1 MNALLH
7 RSLGLPL
14 ALAALALA
22 ACAGN
27 REPAEHQVAAIESAI
42 QSAQPDAGKYVPDKL
57 ADVEARLKTMKADLQ
72 SDNYTAVLGAAP
84 KLLTDAQELIGAAA
98 VRKGEVMAELNKEW
112 PALAGSLPQWL
123 DALRKRAE
131 ALGKGKKPPAGVDLA
146 AAHTALGE
154 ANSLWS
160 KAKAAFAA
168 GNLQEA
174 VDSANT
180 VKDKAAEAAAAL
192 KMPKPA

>member
-42 QSAQPDAGKYVPDKL
+42 QAAQPDAGKYVPDKL
-57 ADVEARLKTMKADLQ
+57 ADVQARLTTMKADLQ
-72 SDNYTAVLGAAP
+72 SGNYTAVLGAAP
-84 KLLTDAQELIGAAA
+84 KLLTDAQELVGAALVHKSEA
-98 VRKGEVMAELNKEW
+98 LAELNKEW

-123 DALRKRAE
+123 EALQKRVE
-131 ALGKGKKPPAGVDLA
+131 TLGKGKKPPAGVDMPA
-146 AAHTALGE
+146 AKAALD
-154 ANSLWS
+154 AAQSLWG

-174 VDSANT
+174 VDSAHT

>member
-7 RSLGLPL
+7 RSLALPL

-42 QSAQPDAGKYVPDKL
+42 QAAQPDAGKYVPDQL
-57 ADVEARLKTMKADLQ
+57 ADVEKRLASAKADLQ
-72 SDNYTAVLGAAP
+72 AGNYPAVLGAAP

-98 VRKGEVMAELNKEW
+98 IHKGQMLAELNKEW
-112 PALAGSLPQWL
+112 PTLAGSLPQWL
-123 DALRKRAE
+123 E
-131 ALGKGKKPPAGVDLA
+131 ALQKRLEMLGKSKKAPAGVDVPAATAALA
-146 AAHTALGE
+146 E
-154 ANSLWS
+154 AQSLWG

-174 VDSANT
+174 VASART
-180 VKDKAAEAAAAL
+180 VKDKAGEAANAL

>member
-27 REPAEHQVAAIESAI
+27 REPAEHQIAAIESAI
-42 QSAQPDAGKYVPDKL
+42 QAAQPEAGKYVPDQL
-57 ADVEARLKTMKADLQ
+57 ADVETRLKALKADLQ
-72 SDNYTAVLGAAP
+72 SGNYTAVLGAAP
-84 KLLTDAQELIGAAA
+84 KLLTAAQELVGAAA
-98 VRKGEVMAELNKEW
+98 VHKGEVLAELNKEW

-123 DALRKRAE
+123 EALQKRVDT
-131 ALGKGKKPPAGVDLA
+131 LGKGKKPPAGVDVPA
-146 AAHTALGE
+146 AQAALGE
-154 ANSLWS
+154 ALTLWG

-174 VDSANT
+174 VDSAHT